1 MVLCAKSDLRNGD
14 AKSGRTMISAAH
26 IPHNRFEI
34 SAPTLAGA
42 ACFRPGAARDLK
54 LKLRATRQPAVP
66 AASLALALSTHAQG
80 RDELALA
87 PGSRRPPPHD
97 SRPTALVS
105 TPCAAPCEGKPVHGY
120 AQTRLELE
128 LNHDGT
134 SRCRPHGIAQCT
146 QSVVVAAL
154 PVHSVCPAQ
163 AGLLPV
169 PTISGSLRGRP
180 LWPTLPVSY

>member
-1 MVLCAKSDLRNGD
+1 
-14 AKSGRTMISAAH
+14 
-26 IPHNRFEI
+26 
-34 SAPTLAGA
+34 
-42 ACFRPGAARDLK
+42 

-128 LNHDGT
+128 PITMVLPGVDLT
-134 SRCRPHGIAQCT
+134 VLRSVLSLLSWQRCQCT
-146 QSVVVAAL
+146 QSALLRLAYYRYPLSRGAYVAAL
-154 PVHSVCPAQ
+154 ADSA
-163 AGLLPV
+163 
-169 PTISGSLRGRP
+169 S
-180 LWPTLPVSY
+180 